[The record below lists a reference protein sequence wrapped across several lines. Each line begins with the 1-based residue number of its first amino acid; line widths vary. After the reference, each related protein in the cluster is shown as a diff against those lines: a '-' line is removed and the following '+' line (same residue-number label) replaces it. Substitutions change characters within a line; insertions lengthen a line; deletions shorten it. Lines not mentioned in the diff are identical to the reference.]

1 MISQKSKYALRALLI
16 LARENG
22 NGPVLISDIARRGG
36 IPKKYLEQILLALK
50 NTGILTS
57 RKGRGGGYAL
67 GRSPE
72 AISFA
77 DVLRLLDGP
86 LAPVPCVSLTAHRK
100 CDDCED
106 EETCEIRKVMW
117 AVREQTARVL
127 EGASLATALRDRGTG
142 RAARPASA
150 SRTSRSRRSTDRSVN
165 SSKRF
170 ARSLAGKR
178 TSRRSSR

>member
-16 LARENG
+16 LARESG
-22 NGPVLISDIARRGG
+22 NGPVLISDIARRGS

-57 RKGRGGGYAL
+57 RKGRGGGYSL
-67 GRSPE
+67 GRAPSE
-72 AISFA
+72 ISFA

-117 AVREQTARVL
+117 IVREQTARVL
-127 EGASLATALRDRGTG
+127 EGASLATALGTRG
-142 RAARPASA
+142 RAPKAAAAARTPRSRHAVIPSKRPA
-150 SRTSRSRRSTDRSVN
+150 
-165 SSKRF
+165 KRP
-170 ARSLAGKR
+170 AGKR
-178 TSRRSSR
+178 TARR

>member
-16 LARENG
+16 LARESG

-67 GRSPE
+67 GRSPSE
-72 AISFA
+72 ITFA

-117 AVREQTARVL
+117 VVREQTARVL
-127 EGASLATALRDRGTG
+127 EGASLATALGTHDRTP
-142 RAARPASA
+142 RAAAK
-150 SRTSRSRRSTDRSVN
+150 SRSGARPRRAVI

-170 ARSLAGKR
+170 AKRLAGKR
-178 TSRRSSR
+178 TARH